1 MTFTK
6 YNEAELKFIQDTLN
20 SDSDTDN
27 DYNDDSEAFFDYY
40 NTKE

>member
-6 YNEAELKFIQDTLN
+6 YNDAELKFIKDTLN
-20 SDSDTDN
+20 IDTDTDD

-40 NTKE
+40 NKE

>member
-6 YNEAELKFIQDTLN
+6 YNEAELKFIK
-20 SDSDTDN
+20 DSLTIETDDE

-40 NTKE
+40 NSKE